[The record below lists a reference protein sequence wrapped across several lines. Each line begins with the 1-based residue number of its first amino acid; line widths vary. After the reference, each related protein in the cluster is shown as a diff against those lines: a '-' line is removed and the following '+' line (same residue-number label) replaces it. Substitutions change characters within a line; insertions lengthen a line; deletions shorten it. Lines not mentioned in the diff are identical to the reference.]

1 MEKRADKKRIG
12 KKKWL
17 IIIGCVVLALVL
29 LVTVPVSVVFNHYDI
44 FREELSLVNS
54 IFVRTVD
61 KNNLELRIK
70 YQFATGGY
78 SVRLVPEDEGEYTGD
93 GMGDYDGALGKYRM
107 MVDFGDISM
116 STALCLKFVVCNSVF
131 NRVMLKAF
139 PVKILAKVASPSDHG
154 FVLYLGFDQPISV
167 EPVQGKLDTLGGTLI
182 IPIRI
187 DD

>member
-29 LVTVPVSVVFNHYDI
+29 LVTLPVSVVFNHYDV
-44 FREELSLVNS
+44 FREELSLVNGIS
-54 IFVRTVD
+54 VRTVD

-93 GMGDYDGALGKYRM
+93 GMGDYDGSLGKYRM
-107 MVDFGDISM
+107 IVDFGDISK
-116 STALCLKFVVCNSVF
+116 STALNLKFAICK
-131 NRVMLKAF
+131 RVILKNY

-167 EPVQGKLDTLGGTLI
+167 EAVEGKLDTLGGTLI
-182 IPIRI
+182 IPIELEN
-187 DD
+187 

>member
-29 LVTVPVSVVFNHYDI
+29 LVTLPVSVVFNHYDV

-54 IFVRTVD
+54 ISVRTVD

-78 SVRLVPEDEGEYTGD
+78 SVRLVPEDEGEYMGD
-93 GMGDYDGALGKYRM
+93 GMRDYDGSLGKYRM
-107 MVDFGDISM
+107 MVNFGDISM
-116 STALCLKFVVCNSVF
+116 STALCLKFVVCN
-131 NRVMLKAF
+131 RAMLKAF

-167 EPVQGKLDTLGGTLI
+167 EAVEGKLDTLGGTLI
-182 IPIRI
+182 IPIELEN
-187 DD
+187 

>member
-1 MEKRADKKRIG
+1 MEQSVGKKKTW

-17 IIIGCVVLALVL
+17 IIVAGIVLAVAL
-29 LVTVPVSVVFNHYDI
+29 LITLPVSVVFNHYDV

-54 IFVRTVD
+54 ISVRTVD
-61 KNNLELRIK
+61 KDNLELRIK

-93 GMGDYDGALGKYRM
+93 GMGDYDGSLGKYRM
-107 MVDFGDISM
+107 IVNFGDISM
-116 STALCLKFVVCNSVF
+116 STALCLKFVVCN
-131 NRVMLKAF
+131 RAMLKAF

-182 IPIRI
+182 IPIKI
-187 DD
+187 ES